1 MAQILSILVYKLFA
15 GAKLVKFPRLEQ
27 KKKIVMRIST
37 LLRPSLRLSMLAGF
51 LFTACGSYQSAS
63 YYSDGIYSSDNVIV
77 VRRNKPQAQTNAYSQ
92 YFDEK
97 AKQYNWN
104 DNNAT
109 VVLTDVDSLNQGNL
123 KNYQSNPNWGG
134 GNKTTQIVIQNNP
147 PFYGAGWGFG
157 NWNFGY
163 YNPYAWNNFA
173 WGFNNPWRFNRWN
186 RWNRWGWGYN
196 YPFFSPFDPYFG
208 NAFYYGNPYFYGG
221 GYWNGYALNNRYW
234 NRFDRRNQ
242 RNAVRNNRRVYS
254 SSYRGQASSGG
265 QRSTVA
271 TNRSASTRNNA
282 SPSTNSNRRSSLSP
296 DEVVE
301 VPNLVERG
309 RTASV
314 RNRQN
319 NNEND
324 ARSRRQQTA
333 NEAQNRSQI
342 DQVIRSLQNR
352 GYNIQVINDT
362 QRAREYSR
370 QNPSGSMRNN
380 NSSTNYS
387 SGQEKGAPSSRRSY
401 SNESNNTSSRSSN
414 RSSRSNYSSSPSRSY
429 SAPARVSSG
438 GGRSSSG
445 GSSSGRSSGGRR
457 Q

>member
-1 MAQILSILVYKLFA
+1 
-15 GAKLVKFPRLEQ
+15 
-27 KKKIVMRIST
+27 MRIST
-37 LLRPSLRLSMLAGF
+37 LLQPSLSLSILAGF
-51 LFTACGSYQSAS
+51 LLTACGSYQSTS

-77 VRRNKPQAQTNAYSQ
+77 VRRKKPQPKANAYSQ

-97 AKQYNWN
+97 AKQYTWN
-104 DNNAT
+104 DNNDD
-109 VVLTDVDSLNQGNL
+109 VVLTNVDSLNQTNL
-123 KNYQSNPNWGG
+123 NNYQSNPNWGG
-134 GNKTTQIVIQNNP
+134 GNKTTQIVIQSNP
-147 PFYGAGWGFG
+147 LPFYGAGWGFDPYFN

-163 YNPYAWNNFA
+163 YNPYAWNNFG
-173 WGFNNPWRFNRWN
+173 WGFNNPWRWN

-196 YPFFSPFDPYFG
+196 RPFFSPFDPYFG
-208 NAFYYGNPYFYGG
+208 NAFYFGNPFFYGG
-221 GYWNGYALNNRYW
+221 GYWNGYAFNNRYW
-234 NRFDRRNQ
+234 NRYDRRNE
-242 RNAVRNNRRVYS
+242 RSTVRNNRRVYS
-254 SSYRGQASSGG
+254 SSYRGQASGGG

-296 DEVVE
+296 DEVID

-324 ARSRRQQTA
+324 TRSRRQQTA

-352 GYNIQVINDT
+352 GYNIQVINDS

-370 QNPSGSMRNN
+370 QSPSGNLRNN
-380 NSSTNYS
+380 TSRSSYS
-387 SGQEKGAPSSRRSY
+387 NGQEKGAPSSRRSY
-401 SNESNNTSSRSSN
+401 TNETTNNSSRSTNRNN
-414 RSSRSNYSSSPSRSY
+414 RSTYSSSPSRSY
-429 SAPARVSSG
+429 SSPARVSSG

-445 GSSSGRSSGGRR
+445 SSSSGRSGSGRR